1 MARHPEAQQ
10 KMLEE
15 VNEALGSDTQLR
27 EEHLA
32 KLPYVKGVIKEAL
45 RLYPVAPFLTRVL
58 DQDVTLNG
66 YNIPSGKMIVMS
78 LYTTG
83 RDEKYFSSASEF
95 KPERWVRKKDGG
107 SHEVINSYANI
118 PFGLGVRSC
127 IGRRV
132 AEVQMQLLLSR
143 VSEFAS

>member
-1 MARHPEAQQ
+1 MNTNRLFTKFGIFLYSYCFTSSRPT
-10 KMLEE
+10 
-15 VNEALGSDTQLR
+15 D
-27 EEHLA
+27 
-32 KLPYVKGVIKEAL
+32 

-58 DQDVTLNG
+58 DQDITLNG
-66 YNIPSGKMIVMS
+66 YKIPSGKMIVMS

-83 RDEKYFSSASEF
+83 RDEKYFPSASQF

-143 VSEFAS
+143 VSEFAMYHESESESQKCVLLVE